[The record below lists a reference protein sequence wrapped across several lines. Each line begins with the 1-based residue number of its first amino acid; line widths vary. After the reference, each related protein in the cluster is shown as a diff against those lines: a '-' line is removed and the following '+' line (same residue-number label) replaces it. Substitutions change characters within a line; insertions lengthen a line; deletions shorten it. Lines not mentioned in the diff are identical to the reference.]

1 MGRRGGAAHAAC
13 PRRRP
18 VVPEPEA
25 DFLASIPRPLIEPL
39 RPAFATTYHS
49 AAQLERLKQATLD
62 ILETVGVRFQS
73 GKALG
78 LLAEHG
84 VRIDRGAQ
92 TARFPP
98 EIVLAA
104 MARAPRRFTLGARDA
119 SCDIAVGDGNT
130 YCTTDGCGVEIID
143 FATRQRRAST
153 KADLADVTRIQDY
166 LSSIAFWWP
175 TLSAGDCGEAAQLHE
190 LDAGWNNTVKHLQGM
205 VNGERE
211 ARYAVEMATVIAGGP
226 EELRRRPVMSDLI
239 GTISPLVID
248 KDGIEAALVFAAA
261 GVPVTFVTMPTLGT
275 TAPATKA
282 GAYAVGSAELVA
294 ATVLL
299 QLEHPGAPVL
309 HSIMQSW
316 ADPRSGNF
324 VSFPQDGRCRALG
337 TELAHHWGVP
347 AESATCGTDSPLPG
361 TWQAGVEEALDLVQA
376 AQEGSELLPSIGLVN
391 VYTLFYPE
399 HIILGDDIYH
409 RARHAIMDIDVGDEA
424 LALEAIAEVGPG
436 GHFLGHKHTRRHMR
450 AAVKPAITHQP
461 GPDGAFRDPVEV
473 AREKAEWIWRE
484 YRPEPLEADKAAALA
499 KILAA
504 ADAELRG

>member
-1 MGRRGGAAHAAC
+1 M
-13 PRRRP
+13 
-18 VVPEPEA
+18 
-25 DFLASIPRPLIEPL
+25 ASIERPPIEPL
-39 RPAFATTYHS
+39 RPTFATTCHS
-49 AAQLERLKQATLD
+49 AAELDRLKQATLD
-62 ILETVGVRFQS
+62 ILETVGVQFQS
-73 GKALG
+73 EKALDM
-78 LLAEHG
+78 LAEHG
-84 VRIDRGAQ
+84 VRVDRAAQ
-92 TARFPP
+92 TAQFPP

-119 SCDIAVGDGNT
+119 SCDIPVGDGNT

-143 FATRQRRAST
+143 FTTRERRQST

-175 TLSAGDCGEAAQLHE
+175 TLSAGDCGETAQLHE
-190 LDAGWNNTVKHLQGM
+190 LDAGWNNTVKHLQGF
-205 VNGERE
+205 VQGERE

-226 EELRRRPVMSDLI
+226 EELRRRPVMSDFI

-282 GAYAVGSAELVA
+282 GAYALGSAELVA
-294 ATVLL
+294 ASVLL
-299 QLEHPGAPVL
+299 QLAHPGAPMF
-309 HSIMQSW
+309 HSTMQSW
-316 ADPRSGNF
+316 ADPRSGSF
-324 VSFPQDGRCRALG
+324 VSHPQDSRSRALG

-347 AESATCGTDSPLPG
+347 AESATCGTDSPGPG
-361 TWQAGVEEALDLVQA
+361 TWQAGVEEALDFVQA

-391 VYTLFYPE
+391 VYTLFSPE
-399 HIILGDDIYH
+399 HIILGDDIFH
-409 RARHAIMDIDVGDEA
+409 RARYAIMDIDVDDET

-436 GHFLGHKHTRRHMR
+436 GHFLGHKHTRGHMR
-450 AAVKPAITHQP
+450 EAVKPAITHQL
-461 GPDGAFRDPVEV
+461 GSDGAFRDPLEV

-484 YRPEPLEADKAAALA
+484 YAPEPLDPAKAAELT

>member
-1 MGRRGGAAHAAC
+1 MAPIA
-13 PRRRP
+13 RP
-18 VVPEPEA
+18 P
-25 DFLASIPRPLIEPL
+25 IEPL
-39 RPAFATTYHS
+39 RPAFVPTYHS
-49 AAQLERLKQATLD
+49 FAQLDRLRQATLD
-62 ILETVGVRFQS
+62 ILETVGVQFQS
-73 GKALG
+73 ETALG

-84 VRIDRGAQ
+84 VRVDRAAQ
-92 TARFPP
+92 IATFPP

-104 MARAPRRFTLGARDA
+104 MAQAPRRFTLGAREA
-119 SCDIAVGDGNT
+119 SCEIPVGDGNS

-143 FATRQRRAST
+143 FATRERRQST
-153 KADLADVTRIQDY
+153 KADLADVTRLQDY

-175 TLSAGDCGEAAQLHE
+175 TLSAGDYGETAQLHE

-226 EELRRRPVMSDLI
+226 EELRRRPVLSDLI

-282 GAYAVGSAELVA
+282 GAYALGSAELVA

-299 QLEHPGAPVL
+299 QLAYPGAPVL
-309 HSIMQSW
+309 HSTMQSW

-324 VSFPQDGRCRALG
+324 VSFPQDGRSRALG

-361 TWQAGVEEALDLVQA
+361 TWQAGVEEALDFVQA

-409 RARHAIMDIDVGDEA
+409 RARYAIMDIDLDDEA
-424 LALEAIAEVGPG
+424 LALEAVAEVGPG

-450 AAVKPAITHQP
+450 EAVKPAITHQL
-461 GPDGAFRDPVEV
+461 GPDGAFRDPLEV
-473 AREKAEWIWRE
+473 AREKAAWIWRE
-484 YRPEPLEADKAAALA
+484 YRPEPLDAAKAAELT

>member
-1 MGRRGGAAHAAC
+1 MGGRRGAAHAAC
-13 PRRRP
+13 PRRYP
-18 VVPEPEA
+18 AVPEPEA
-25 DFLASIPRPLIEPL
+25 DPLASIARPPIEPL

-49 AAQLERLKQATLD
+49 AEQLDRLKQATLD
-62 ILETVGVRFQS
+62 ILEAVGVQFQS
-73 GKALG
+73 EKALDV
-78 LLAEHG
+78 LAEHG
-84 VRIDRGAQ
+84 VRVERAAQ
-92 TARFPP
+92 IARFSP

-104 MARAPRRFTLGARDA
+104 MAQAPRCFALGARDA
-119 SCDIAVGDGNT
+119 SCDLAVGDGYT
-130 YCTTDGCGVEIID
+130 DCTTDGCGVEIID
-143 FATRQRRAST
+143 FETRERRQST
-153 KADLADVTRIQDY
+153 KADVADVTRMQDY

-205 VNGERE
+205 VNGARE

-226 EELRRRPVMSDLI
+226 EQLRRRPVMSNLI

-282 GAYAVGSAELVA
+282 GAYALGSAELVA

-299 QLEHPGAPVL
+299 QLACPGAPVL
-309 HSIMQSW
+309 HSTMQSW

-324 VSFPQDGRCRALG
+324 VSFPQDGRARALG

-347 AESATCGTDSPLPG
+347 AESAACGTDSPVPG
-361 TWQAGVEEALDLVQA
+361 TWQAGVEEAMDFVQA
-376 AQEGSELLPSIGLVN
+376 AQEGSDLLPSIGLVN

-399 HIILGDDIYH
+399 HIILGDDIYQ
-409 RARHAIMDIDVGDEA
+409 RARYAIMDVDVGDES

-436 GHFLGHKHTRRHMR
+436 GHFLAHKHTRRHMR
-450 AAVKPAITHQP
+450 AAVTPAITHQP
-461 GPDGAFRDPVEV
+461 GPDGAFRDPLEV
-473 AREKAEWIWRE
+473 AREKAEWIRRE
-484 YRPEPLEADKAAALA
+484 YRPEPLAADKAAALA

-504 ADAELRG
+504 ADAELR

>member
-1 MGRRGGAAHAAC
+1 MAPIVRQ
-13 PRRRP
+13 P
-18 VVPEPEA
+18 
-25 DFLASIPRPLIEPL
+25 IEPL
-39 RPAFATTYHS
+39 RPAFAAVRHS
-49 AAQLERLKQATLD
+49 AADLERLKQATLD
-62 ILETVGVRFQS
+62 ILEKVGVRFES
-73 GKALG
+73 ETALH

-84 VRIDRGAQ
+84 VRVDPATRIA
-92 TARFPP
+92 TFPP

-119 SCDIAVGDGNT
+119 NCDIAVGDGNT

-143 FATRQRRAST
+143 FATRERRQST

-175 TLSAGDCGEAAQLHE
+175 TLSAGDCGETAQLHE
-190 LDAGWNNTVKHLQGM
+190 LDTGWNNTVKHLQGM
-205 VNGERE
+205 VNGARE

-226 EELRRRPVMSDLI
+226 EALRRRPVLSDLI

-261 GVPVTFVTMPTLGT
+261 GVPVTFVSMPTLGT

-282 GAYAVGSAELVA
+282 GAYALGSAELVA

-299 QLEHPGAPVL
+299 QLVHPGAPVL
-309 HSIMQSW
+309 HSTMQSW
-316 ADPRSGNF
+316 ADPRSGSF
-324 VSFPQDGRCRALG
+324 VSHPQDGRTRALG
-337 TELAHHWGVP
+337 TELAHHWDVP
-347 AESATCGTDSPLPG
+347 AESAACGTDSLLPG
-361 TWQAGVEEALDLVQA
+361 TWQAGVEEALDFVQA
-376 AQEGSELLPSIGLVN
+376 AGEGSELLPSIGLVN

-409 RARHAIMDIDVGDEA
+409 RARHALMDIGLDDED
-424 LALEAIAEVGPG
+424 LALSAIAEVGPG

-450 AAVKPAITHQP
+450 DAVKAAITHRP
-461 GPDGAFRDPVEV
+461 GPDGAFRDPLDV
-473 AREKAEWIWRE
+473 AREKAEWLWRD
-484 YRPEPLEADKAAALA
+484 YRPEPLDEAQAAELTS
-499 KILAA
+499 ILAA